1 MIKQAIPQEVLKYL
15 QKLPPDKQQ
24 EILDFARKMA
34 ETPVRPKGIPG
45 NALLRFGGCIDKED
59 IKLMQK
65 AISQGCERIDTDEW
79 QMPPGH

>member
-24 EILDFARKMA
+24 EVLDFTRKIA
-34 ETPVRPKGIPG
+34 ESPLHPKGIPG
-45 NALLRFGGCIDKED
+45 NALLRSGGCIDKED

-65 AISQGCERIDTDEW
+65 AINQECERIDTDEW
-79 QMPPGH
+79 

>member
-24 EILDFARKMA
+24 EILDLARKMA
-34 ETPVRPKGIPG
+34 EPPKGTPG
-45 NALLRFGGCIDKED
+45 NTLLRFGGCIDKED

-65 AISQGCERIDTDEW
+65 AINQGCERIDTDEW
-79 QMPPGH
+79 